1 MLQQLLGKYP
11 QEVKLVYKNFP
22 LALHRFA
29 RKAAVAA
36 LAANKQGKFWEF
48 HYKLFENHKTL
59 DDGKIQEIAGR
70 MGLDMERFTRD
81 MTNPALQRLIFRDV
95 RDGRR
100 AGVFGLPTVFVNG
113 KLSKNLSPQGF
124 TEMIKAELKKKNRKE
139 SLH

>member
-1 MLQQLLGKYP
+1 MLQQVLGKYP

-29 RKAAVAA
+29 KKAAIAA

-48 HYKLFENHKTL
+48 HRKLFENHKTL

-81 MTNPALQRLIFRDV
+81 MTNPAFQRLIIRDV
-95 RDGRR
+95 RDGQR

-113 KLSKNLSPQGF
+113 KLWKNQSPQGF
-124 TEMIKAELKKKNRKE
+124 AEMIKAELRKKNRKE

>member
-1 MLQQLLGKYP
+1 MLGEYP

-48 HYKLFENHKTL
+48 HHKLFENQKTL
-59 DDGKIQEIAGR
+59 DDGKIQEIAGG

-81 MTNPALQRLIFRDV
+81 MTNPALQRLIIRDAQ
-95 RDGRR
+95 DGQR

-113 KLSKNLSPQGF
+113 KLLKNQSPQGF
-124 TEMIKAELKKKNRKE
+124 AEMIKAELKKKNRKE